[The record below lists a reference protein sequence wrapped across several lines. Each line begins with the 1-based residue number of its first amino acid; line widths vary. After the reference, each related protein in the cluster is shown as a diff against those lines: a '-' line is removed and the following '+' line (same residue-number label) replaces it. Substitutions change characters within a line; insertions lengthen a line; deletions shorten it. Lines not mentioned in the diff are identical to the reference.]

1 MKKENIVKISIGAL
15 FVLAIS
21 LVYYFK
27 FYSSINTAS
36 EDSIKEIDSVL
47 CSYMIY
53 DTAEDLINGAEL
65 IVIASTSLPLE
76 ERKSNFKFMDN
87 GVMSDYYTLTDIDI
101 KTILK
106 QPKDF
111 QLNAQNRMEI
121 IEPCALADENG
132 KKVLFKTDS
141 YFPLL
146 KNNDYIIFLRTNGK
160 NVYGVINMYR
170 GKFNLSVDEENSA
183 DLKSLNDSKKS
194 KYIKMKKDVAQKYSL
209 KIKEK
214 N

>member
-21 LVYYFK
+21 LVCYFK
-27 FYSSINTAS
+27 FYSPINAVS
-36 EDSIKEIDSVL
+36 EDSIKEIDSDL
-47 CSYMIY
+47 CSYMTY
-53 DTAEDLINGAEL
+53 DNAEDLINGAEL

-76 ERKSNFKFMDN
+76 ERKSISKFMDN
-87 GVMSDYYTLTDIDI
+87 GVMGDYYTLTDIDI
-101 KTILK
+101 KTVLK

-111 QLNAQNRMEI
+111 QLNAQNKMEI
-121 IEPCALADENG
+121 IEPSAIVDENG
-132 KKVLFKTDS
+132 KKVLFMRDS
-141 YFPLL
+141 YYPLL
-146 KNNDYIIFLRTNGK
+146 PNNDYIIFLRTNGK
-160 NVYGVINMYR
+160 NVYGMINMYR
-170 GKFNLSVDEENSA
+170 GKFNLSVDEENSTA
-183 DLKSLNDSKKS
+183 LKSLNDSKKS